1 MQPPSQEG
9 NTSGQEVRNAYYL
22 PILVIYSRNVV
33 FNDIIE
39 AAENL

>member
-9 NTSGQEVRNAYYL
+9 NTSGQEVRNTHYIF
-22 PILVIYSRNVV
+22 ILVIYSRDGV

-39 AAENL
+39 EAENL